1 MDFTT
6 LLNKFLWANPPF
18 CGFPDVE
25 NIKLSSLCYLKLIS
39 RFLFQRNSIRI
50 SYRTWTISRAGQS
63 EITILLS
70 YYQLVAGSVVCV
82 TNLIRFYHSRL
93 LQQTQL
99 GGNHEV
105 THMSLN
111 DQHNTW
117 LFVNSQIYGDEV
129 DWPL

>member
-1 MDFTT
+1 MDGFYYA
-6 LLNKFLWANPPF
+6 NKQISMSKSPF
-18 CGFPDVE
+18 FGLPDVE

-63 EITILLS
+63 EITILIS
-70 YYQLVAGSVVCV
+70 YYQLVAGSGVCV

-93 LQQTQL
+93 LQQTLL

-111 DQHNTW
+111 DQHNT
-117 LFVNSQIYGDEV
+117 
-129 DWPL
+129 